1 MAAELYVI
9 EKVVK
14 KRVLKSGKVQYLVKW
29 KGYSIDH
36 SSWVDAAVLSEDD
49 ERVIAFRT
57 RKYGDTVRLGAT

>member
-29 KGYSIDH
+29 K
-36 SSWVDAAVLSEDD
+36 V
-49 ERVIAFRT
+49 RVRFEIRT
-57 RKYGDTVRLGAT
+57 GSFL

>member
-29 KGYSIDH
+29 KVRFEIRT
-36 SSWVDAAVLSEDD
+36 LS
-49 ERVIAFRT
+49 F
-57 RKYGDTVRLGAT
+57 L